1 MQYDLVIKG
10 GHVIDPSQ
18 GLDVA
23 GDVALAAG
31 RVAAVGVEVP
41 PAEAWETFDATGC
54 LVVPGLIDMHTHVAW
69 GFDPI
74 SIEADV
80 HAPRLAAST
89 WVDAGS
95 TGAANFAGFRR
106 FILESSRTR
115 IIPFLNVS
123 RPGLTAVE
131 TLHGSVEHLDVD
143 AAYYTVEKNRDLIK
157 GIKVL
162 ASGMRVGSTDLMPL
176 RLAREVA
183 EATALPI
190 MCHIGE
196 APPGLW
202 SILPILRQGDIVTHT
217 YKGRKACLTIAG
229 DRVRPE
235 AWDARARG
243 VIFDVGHG
251 AGSFAW
257 AVARAALEQGF
268 VPDTISTDLHVS
280 SLAKHAFSMPSVMS
294 KFMHMGMSL
303 GDVIRLSTEAP
314 ARILGMEGE
323 IGTLRVGA
331 CGDVSV
337 LRLEEGEFPLSDTE
351 GVVELIKRRL
361 VPVATIRA
369 GQVMG

>member
-1 MQYDLVIKG
+1 VRFDLVIKG

-18 GLDVA
+18 GLDLS
-23 GDVALAAG
+23 GDVGIVGG
-31 RVAAVGVEVP
+31 RIAAVGADIGV
-41 PAEAWETFDATGC
+41 ADAWEAFDATGC

-69 GFDPI
+69 GFDPL

-80 HAPRLAAST
+80 HAPSLATST

-106 FILESSRTR
+106 FILEPSVAR

-131 TLHGSVEHLDVD
+131 MVHGSVEHLDVD
-143 AAYYTVEKNRDLIK
+143 AAYYTVEKNRDVIK

-162 ASGMRVGSTDLMPL
+162 ASGIRVGPSDLMPL

-196 APPGLW
+196 APPGLG

-235 AWDARARG
+235 AWEARARG
-243 VIFDVGHG
+243 VLFDVGHG

-257 AVARAALEQGF
+257 AVARTALEQGF
-268 VPDTISTDLHVS
+268 PPDTISTDLHVS

-294 KFMHMGMSL
+294 KFMHLGMSL
-303 GDVIRLSTEAP
+303 TDAIRLSTDAP
-314 ARILGMEGE
+314 ARILGLEGE
-323 IGTLRVGA
+323 IGTLRTGA

-351 GVVELIKRRL
+351 GVVEVMARRL
-361 VPVATIRA
+361 APVATVRA